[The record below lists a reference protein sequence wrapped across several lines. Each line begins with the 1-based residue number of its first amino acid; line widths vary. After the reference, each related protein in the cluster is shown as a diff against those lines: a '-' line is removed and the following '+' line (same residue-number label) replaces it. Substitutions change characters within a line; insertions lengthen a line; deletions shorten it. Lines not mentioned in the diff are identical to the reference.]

1 MVFADSESDSDD
13 EIVEKNPP
21 KQVLEEP
28 PKKRRKRL
36 DLVQLGSVLTA
47 AGLGSSNRHIA
58 KQMGVGESTIRAI
71 RKRYR
76 DRGNCLRKVGS
87 GRRTKCSTHDKRAI
101 MKEVRKNPFISAPE
115 IRLTAGVEHVCK
127 DTVLRVIHRSGEF
140 NSYWAARKP
149 FISAVNV
156 QKRVEWCN
164 RYKDWSAADW
174 RKVLWSDESPFT
186 LRYKGSQRVWRGMNQ
201 RYNPKNCVGTVKHDV
216 KINVWGGFGNGKVGV
231 LHVVDGIMEQVQ
243 YRNILTEAMLP
254 SAEACFGNDAWIF
267 QQDNDPKHT
276 ANATKAWF
284 VDNCAP
290 VLEWPSQSPDLNPIE
305 NLWSILED
313 RSKKRKVNTKEE
325 LIQELR
331 KEWNSLSEDLLF
343 KLSDSMPRRI
353 QAVLAVKG
361 WMTKY

>member
-1 MVFADSESDSDD
+1 M
-13 EIVEKNPP
+13 
-21 KQVLEEP
+21 
-28 PKKRRKRL
+28 
-36 DLVQLGSVLTA
+36 
-47 AGLGSSNRHIA
+47 
-58 KQMGVGESTIRAI
+58 
-71 RKRYR
+71 
-76 DRGNCLRKVGS
+76 
-87 GRRTKCSTHDKRAI
+87 
-101 MKEVRKNPFISAPE
+101 
-115 IRLTAGVEHVCK
+115 
-127 DTVLRVIHRSGEF
+127 
-140 NSYWAARKP
+140 
-149 FISAVNV
+149 
-156 QKRVEWCN
+156 
-164 RYKDWSAADW
+164 
-174 RKVLWSDESPFT
+174 
-186 LRYKGSQRVWRGMNQ
+186 
-201 RYNPKNCVGTVKHDV
+201 GTVKHDV

>member
-1 MVFADSESDSDD
+1 
-13 EIVEKNPP
+13 
-21 KQVLEEP
+21 
-28 PKKRRKRL
+28 
-36 DLVQLGSVLTA
+36 
-47 AGLGSSNRHIA
+47 
-58 KQMGVGESTIRAI
+58 
-71 RKRYR
+71 
-76 DRGNCLRKVGS
+76 
-87 GRRTKCSTHDKRAI
+87 
-101 MKEVRKNPFISAPE
+101 
-115 IRLTAGVEHVCK
+115 
-127 DTVLRVIHRSGEF
+127 
-140 NSYWAARKP
+140 
-149 FISAVNV
+149 
-156 QKRVEWCN
+156 
-164 RYKDWSAADW
+164 
-174 RKVLWSDESPFT
+174 
-186 LRYKGSQRVWRGMNQ
+186 
-201 RYNPKNCVGTVKHDV
+201 
-216 KINVWGGFGNGKVGV
+216 
-231 LHVVDGIMEQVQ
+231 
-243 YRNILTEAMLP
+243 MLP